1 MTNPMPIEK
10 LREEFTA
17 EFWGRFVDAS
27 VRDRL
32 SSQITDW
39 WINKIIEREKELWQ
53 KMEEKKGDGHIMDD
67 VYCVECFKRMPNS
80 HDYKWNEAIENCQSL
95 LDIDEK

>member
-1 MTNPMPIEK
+1 MPIEK
-10 LREEFTA
+10 QNWEE
-17 EFWGRFVDAS
+17 RFDLIPHGGA
-27 VRDRL
+27 L
-32 SSQITDW
+32 SSRGDYLSV
-39 WINKIIEREKELWQ
+39 INAKNFIKNLLLERDKELWQ